1 VLRLA
6 TARPT
11 IERPFARFSCKT
23 ETRTELPPRNMI
35 SKRRDES
42 VLLRWKKND
51 FEKYTRIVQVFEK

>member
-1 VLRLA
+1 
-6 TARPT
+6 
-11 IERPFARFSCKT
+11 
-23 ETRTELPPRNMI
+23 MI